1 MIGPERKAGG
11 VDVTLIVHEL
21 EKRSYRR
28 WLRGTKPAAPLVVAL
43 LHELQRRGSAR
54 RIRVASA
61 SDQRRSDA
69 AILHVTATVV
79 PPEYLEFA
87 AGFERCVNA
96 AVADISKRTLD
107 SSVNSGWDGPVI
119 VKSNLNAR
127 GYQEANLDRRAR
139 DRGTSEPF
147 GGMTHLSE
155 YRVYDRLGEVPPDLR
170 DDPRLAVQRFAP
182 ERDEGSYAIRHWVFC
197 GTQGYCKRFIS
208 NEPIIKGSNVIRAD
222 QVSVPDSVRRLR
234 QERGFDYGKF
244 DFVVHEDQVLVFDV
258 NRTPG
263 EIPPSTGDATKR
275 IEMLADGLEELLVSG
290 GH

>member
-1 MIGPERKAGG
+1 MIDPGI
-11 VDVTLIVHEL
+11 DVTLIVHEF

-28 WLRGTKPAAPLVVAL
+28 WLRGAKPAAPLVVAL
-43 LHELQRRGSAR
+43 LQELQRRGSAR

-61 SDQRRSDA
+61 ADPRRTSV

-87 AGFERCVNA
+87 AGFERCLNA

-107 SSVNSGWDGPVI
+107 SSIDSSWDGPVI

-127 GYQEANLDRRAR
+127 GYQEANLDQRAKR
-139 DRGTSEPF
+139 AGKSEPF

-155 YRVYDRLGEVPPDLR
+155 YRVYERMGEVPADVR
-170 DDPRLAVQRFAP
+170 DDPRLALQRFAP
-182 ERDEGSYAIRHWVFC
+182 ERDGGAYAIRHWVFC
-197 GTQGYCKRFIS
+197 GTEGYCKRFIS

-222 QVSVPDSVRRLR
+222 QVPVPDSVQRIRR
-234 QERGFDYGKF
+234 ERGFDYGKF
-244 DFVVHEDQVLVFDV
+244 DFVVHGGEVLVFDV

-275 IEMLADGLEELLVSG
+275 VEMLADGLEELLVSSAR
-290 GH
+290 